1 MLKRDRRR
9 KRWRRWKR
17 SNRMSRINQLGHY
30 STVEITRIA
39 VILRT
44 PEQPVRA
51 RHITGPSAKPPRKG
65 KGECFCVVSVPVALS
80 FILRWALLNL
90 FSSSSLLLFFS
101 SSPRQPLSLP
111 ISYPF
116 FYPIPLN
123 HSPSS
128 CSRGMSCLSS
138 FFFLSFSIAL
148 CPSLLPSLTNLVF
161 SGLARTLGRAAFARP
176 AAPVARAA
184 FQPLR
189 TNGLPSLTRFASSE
203 AAASAS
209 QIGKIHQVIGAV
221 VDGMLFFF
229 PLRACCY
236 FLVPARS
243 RARPRPR
250 TPILTT
256 GGGSMGKGMVAKIFS
271 RSRCPLDALE
281 FISLSGYST
290 F

>member
-1 MLKRDRRR
+1 M
-9 KRWRRWKR
+9 
-17 SNRMSRINQLGHY
+17 
-30 STVEITRIA
+30 
-39 VILRT
+39 
-44 PEQPVRA
+44 
-51 RHITGPSAKPPRKG
+51 
-65 KGECFCVVSVPVALS
+65 VSVPVALS
-80 FILRWALLNL
+80 LSFSAGLCSISSLFL
-90 FSSSSLLLFFS
+90 FSSPLLLLL
-101 SSPRQPLSLP
+101 SPSTSLP
-111 ISYPF
+111 PNLLSF

-138 FFFLSFSIAL
+138 FSFFFLSFFIAL

-229 PLRACCY
+229 PPCV
-236 FLVPARS
+236 LVATSLFPPAP
-243 RARPRPR
+243 APAHAHAH
-250 TPILTT
+250 TLIT
-256 GGGSMGKGMVAKIFS
+256 GGGSMGKGMVTKIFS
-271 RSRCPLDALE
+271 RSRYPLDALE